1 MGGGGVVGGRPMAC
15 GCAGCGCADVEEAAV
30 LSYVGYGGQWKA
42 ETTYT
47 YVGNGAGDFDM
58 GRVPTRR
65 WANWCWALLAI
76 PVVLALLFLRTTET
90 TTTTAQDYRP
100 GTCLIFGD
108 PHIKT
113 FDGAKA
119 NYYTSGEYWL
129 VKSDPVLIQGKYGCT
144 QATNGLAVTKDIAV
158 GGSFIRNAKL
168 IIGSKTATYNGQ
180 PILQTFPATFNS
192 PDGLIHIQY
201 NCHGEVLQE
210 GRGGKELHVIHIQL
224 PLGITIQV
232 NRWDEPGEGDYIN
245 TKITMSAQPNQD
257 GQCGNFNGNPID
269 DARLAVRARMGKNGV
284 AQQDLLFPGPKTPIE
299 QANCLDLNDCAPGK
313 LESAKTL
320 CVAKEK
326 KWNPSKACLVD
337 VCFGGP
343 EFAREDNM

>member
-1 MGGGGVVGGRPMAC
+1 MVM
-15 GCAGCGCADVEEAAV
+15 
-30 LSYVGYGGQWKA
+30 
-42 ETTYT
+42 
-47 YVGNGAGDFDM
+47 
-58 GRVPTRR
+58 VPTRWWIN
-65 WANWCWALLAI
+65 WAWALLVI
-76 PVVLALLFLRTTET
+76 PVLLALWLLRGSET
-90 TTTTAQDYRP
+90 TTTTAADYAP

-119 NYYTSGEYWL
+119 NYYTAGEYWL

-144 QATNGLAVTKDIAV
+144 QATNGLAVTKAIAV

-168 IIGSKTATYNGQ
+168 IIGSKDASYNGQ

-224 PLGITIQV
+224 PMGVTMQI

-245 TKITMSAQPNQD
+245 TKILMSAAPNQD
-257 GQCGNFNGNPID
+257 GQCGNFNGNPAD
-269 DARLAVRARMGKNGV
+269 DARLMVRARMGRNGV
-284 AQQDLLFPGPKTPIE
+284 SQQDLIFPGPKTPI
-299 QANCLDLNDCAPGK
+299 NPGHRPDLNDCAPGK
-313 LESAKTL
+313 LEEAKAL
-320 CVAKEK
+320 CKEKEK
-326 KWNPSKACLVD
+326 KWNPSSACLTD